1 MPLYLLLAS
10 LYYPLRLPDGKLEL
24 LREGLKLNSVEP
36 ASLENIP
43 PFPIM
48 DALVDKPRPFG
59 SREVSHVVSSHFTP
73 RFRRQIRNF
82 S

>member
-1 MPLYLLLAS
+1 MRFDFLLAS
-10 LYYPLRLPDGKLEL
+10 LDDPLSLPDGKLKL
-24 LREGLKLNSVEP
+24 LREGLEFNSVEP
-36 ASLENIP
+36 ASLENIS

-48 DALVDKPRPFG
+48 DALINDSRPLG

-73 RFRRQIRNF
+73 RFRRPNRNL

>member
-1 MPLYLLLAS
+1 MRFDFLLAGF
-10 LYYPLRLPDGKLEL
+10 YDPLSLPDRQVKL
-24 LREGLKLNSVEP
+24 LREGFKLDPVKP

-59 SREVSHVVSSHFTP
+59 SREVSHVVSPHFTP
-73 RFRRQIRNF
+73 RFRRQSQNL

>member
-1 MPLYLLLAS
+1 MRFDFLLAGFDD
-10 LYYPLRLPDGKLEL
+10 PLRLPDRKLEF

-36 ASLENIP
+36 ASLENVP

-48 DALVDKPRPFG
+48 DALIDDSRPFG
-59 SREVSHVVSSHFTP
+59 PREVSHVVSSHFTP
-73 RFRRQIRNF
+73 RFRRQNL

>member
-1 MPLYLLLAS
+1 MRFDFLLAGFDDALS
-10 LYYPLRLPDGKLEL
+10 LPDGQLEF
-24 LREGLKLNSVEP
+24 LREGFEFNSVKP
-36 ASLENIP
+36 ASLKNIS

-48 DALVDKPRPFG
+48 DALIDDSRPLG

-73 RFRRQIRNF
+73 RFRLSRNL

>member
-10 LYYPLRLPDGKLEL
+10 LDNPLRLPDGKLEF
-24 LREGLKLNSVEP
+24 LREGLKLDPVKP
-36 ASLENIP
+36 ASFENIP

-73 RFRRQIRNF
+73 RFRRQSQNL